1 MNLTQKEL
9 DFLNDFKSQEKLCI
23 EKYEKHAC
31 CACSTELKNL
41 FNELANKEREHL
53 KTVTEMASGTVA
65 DVPQGISA
73 NNVNCC
79 CAGYCDDESKKIDE
93 FLCKD
98 MLSFEKY
105 VSSIYDTG
113 IFEFSDPK
121 ARKMLNHIQSEEQQH
136 GEKIYAYMKSN
147 GMYS

>member
-1 MNLTQKEL
+1 MNLTQKEI

-41 FNELANKEREHL
+41 FNELASTEREHL
-53 KTVTEMASGTVA
+53 KTVNEMLNGTVA
-65 DVPQGISA
+65 DVPESIKA
-73 NNVNCC
+73 NNACC
-79 CAGYCDDESKKIDE
+79 SCVGYCDEESRKIDE

-105 VSSIYDTG
+105 VSSMYDTG